1 MDGKDRERALREFAR
16 SLEDG
21 PCVTLREFPYFATPD
36 DGIPP
41 GCIGCGNYGKG
52 PCLCVLGNRTIY

>member
-21 PCVTLREFPYFATPD
+21 PGVTLREFPYFITPD
-36 DGIPP
+36 SSIPP
-41 GCIGCGNYGKG
+41 GCIGCGNYGRG
-52 PCLCVLGNRTIY
+52 PCWCIAGSMKIM